1 MYSGVDCALGRLLQ
15 SYPTK
20 VQWVVP
26 LGVFIRSYSIEVH
39 VKWAARPVGVF
50 VKYVGY
56 YPCLLNVFP
65 LVPVRDINLTT
76 IVLQLHFFNLCRLW
90 RRGGG
95 GGGGDG
101 VCTHMVRIMRMW
113 GMCM

>member
-1 MYSGVDCALGRLLQ
+1 MYSGVDCALGRLLE

-95 GGGGDG
+95 GRKGGWC
-101 VCTHMVRIMRMW
+101 VYTH
-113 GMCM
+113 G